1 MGGTGP
7 GLRSVFSFLG
17 RFFSKRLQREA
28 PDPGGTDV
36 EVIDEVPLG
45 RGCLEGL
52 EPAPCVRRR
61 ALLTDAASEWTL
73 PKEDAQA
80 AKRHTERC
88 SASPVVREMR
98 LKTTT
103 RYRLTPGR
111 MAAAS

>member
-36 EVIDEVPLG
+36 EVIDEVPPG

-61 ALLTDAASEWTL
+61 ALLTDAASEL
-73 PKEDAQA
+73 LNGRFPKRTHRRPRDTRRDAPRRQSSG
-80 AKRHTERC
+80 RC
-88 SASPVVREMR
+88 D
-98 LKTTT
+98 
-103 RYRLTPGR
+103 
-111 MAAAS
+111 